1 LKGFHKLLKAA
12 IIAASLVSL
21 TTDLYGESSQQATI
35 AIIID
40 DLGHHYDQGSQLASL
55 PYPLTL
61 AVLPKRRY
69 SKKLLELAQQN
80 KKEVMLHAPMET
92 SHGFQLGKGA
102 LTASMSR
109 IELQR
114 TLQESFAA
122 IPGAKGFN
130 NHMGSALTSN
140 KQAMHWVMQAVNQRP
155 YYFVDSRTTAQ
166 SIAAKVAKT
175 YNIPTLTRD
184 VFLDHDIS
192 PSAID
197 GQFKKLIE
205 IAKKNGSAIAIG
217 HPHQVTIDFLKDALP
232 KLDELGIAL
241 ATVSAL
247 WQIRH
252 PSEAMY
258 AEHTQAYHSNSLSYL
273 AE

>member
-155 YYFVDSRTTAQ
+155 YYFVDSRTTAR

-192 PSAID
+192 ASAID
-197 GQFKKLIE
+197 SQFKKLIE

-241 ATVSAL
+241 ATISAL

-258 AEHTQAYHSNSLSYL
+258 AKRTQAHHSNALSYL